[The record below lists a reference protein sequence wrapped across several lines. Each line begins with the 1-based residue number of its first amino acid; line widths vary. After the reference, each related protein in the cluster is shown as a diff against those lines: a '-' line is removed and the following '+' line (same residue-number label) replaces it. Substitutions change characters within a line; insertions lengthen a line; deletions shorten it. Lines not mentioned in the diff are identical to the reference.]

1 MSNLITKIL
10 CYLSGLCRGRIRE
23 NGRTARKLMTMCWA
37 LNPRKDVAR
46 IYLPIKEEGRGLI
59 SVEDSVKSAILGFE
73 TIHIIKLGRT
83 AHSS

>member
-1 MSNLITKIL
+1 
-10 CYLSGLCRGRIRE
+10 
-23 NGRTARKLMTMCWA
+23 MTMCWA

-59 SVEDSVKSAILGFE
+59 SVEDTVKSAILGFE